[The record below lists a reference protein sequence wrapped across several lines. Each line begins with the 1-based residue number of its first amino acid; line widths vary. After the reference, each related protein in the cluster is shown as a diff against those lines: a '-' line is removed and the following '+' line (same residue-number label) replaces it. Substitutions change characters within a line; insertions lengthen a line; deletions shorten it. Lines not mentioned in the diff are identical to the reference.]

1 MVYKSCMTIEEK
13 AASLSRDEIVALL
26 LAQEEAAVT
35 QAALTGR
42 VAELEQQ
49 LRWFQRQIFGEKSE
63 RRIDIADAAQLAL
76 GEPFAAGATPPAPD
90 ITIPSHTRNRAKQPW
105 EGTPGDSGL
114 RFDPSVPVQE
124 IKVSNPDTGTYPPG
138 SYDVIDQRV
147 TYRLAQRPGAY
158 VILKYVRDVLKLKNT
173 EKFSCPPAPAAVIE
187 KSYADVSFI
196 VGLLIDKFL
205 YHLPLYRLHQRLRDC
220 GIVLA
225 RGTLTN
231 LVHQGAALLRPIY
244 DAQMRS
250 ILASAVL
257 VIDETPIRAGRHPE
271 KKGKMQSAY
280 FWPVYGDH
288 DEIGFHFANTR
299 AQTVVEKLLKDFA
312 GTYVTDG
319 YGVYDAYA
327 QSTGKRRA
335 QCWNHGRREFI
346 DAEDA
351 EPELTR
357 KALGF
362 IRDMYAHEATIR
374 DLALEGEKK
383 LEYRVE
389 HTKPIVDTFFVWLK
403 ETLRDRILLPS
414 NRFTKAADYVI
425 ERKDAL
431 YVFLENP
438 AVPIDTNGLEREI
451 RPIAVGRKNW
461 LFCWSEIGA
470 EYVGIVQ
477 SLIRTCRLQGV
488 DPYTYLT
495 DVLQRVAVHPAADVH
510 LLTPRLWKEN
520 FAASPLQSDVDR
532 SMSRAETLTA

>member
-1 MVYKSCMTIEEK
+1 
-13 AASLSRDEIVALL
+13 
-26 LAQEEAAVT
+26 
-35 QAALTGR
+35 
-42 VAELEQQ
+42 
-49 LRWFQRQIFGEKSE
+49 
-63 RRIDIADAAQLAL
+63 
-76 GEPFAAGATPPAPD
+76 
-90 ITIPSHTRNRAKQPW
+90 
-105 EGTPGDSGL
+105 
-114 RFDPSVPVQE
+114 
-124 IKVSNPDTGTYPPG
+124 
-138 SYDVIDQRV
+138 
-147 TYRLAQRPGAY
+147 

-173 EKFSCPPAPAAVIE
+173 EKFSCPPAPPAVIE
-187 KSYADVSFI
+187 KSYADVSFL

-220 GIVLA
+220 DILFA

-231 LVHQGAALLRPIY
+231 LVHQVAALLRPIY

-250 ILASAVL
+250 ILTSAVL
-257 VIDETPIRAGRHPE
+257 LIDETPIRAGRHPE
-271 KKGKMQSAY
+271 KKGKMRSAY
-280 FWPVYGDH
+280 FWPVYGDRG
-288 DEIGFHFANTR
+288 EIGFHFANTR

-327 QSTGKRRA
+327 KNTGKCRA

-346 DAEDA
+346 EAEDD
-351 EPELTR
+351 EPELAK

-374 DLALEGEKK
+374 DLALEGENK

-389 HTKPIVDTFFVWLK
+389 HTKPIVDAFFVWLE
-403 ETLRDRILLPS
+403 ETLRDRILLRS

-425 ERKDAL
+425 ERKNAL

-438 AVPIDTNGLEREI
+438 AVPIDTNELEREI
-451 RPIAVGRKNW
+451 RPIAVGRRNW

-488 DPYTYLT
+488 DPCTYLT
-495 DVLQRVAVHPAADVH
+495 DVLQRVATHPAADVH
-510 LLTPRLWKEN
+510 LLTPRLWKQT
-520 FAASPLQSDVDR
+520 FAASPLRSDVDR
-532 SMSRAETLTA
+532 STSRAETLTV